1 MSLFVTFEIKSP
13 ALTNRLACRP
23 ASSENLPA
31 SAPTP
36 PHSARIIGNYN
47 HTYLFSIDAGDL
59 NLSPHA
65 HKAAIVPT
73 EPHPQPSSLSLYGH
87 DPWTYSPP
95 ESVCHLKLD
104 LKSTEVTLWDPMW
117 PWTCGEDTQSKTI
130 AVLHPSS
137 NLYHSIL
144 LMCII

>member
-13 ALTNRLACRP
+13 ALTNRLARRP
-23 ASSENLPA
+23 TSSENLPA

-36 PHSARIIGNYN
+36 PHSARIIDVYN
-47 HTYLFSIDAGDL
+47 HTYLFNIDAGDL

-95 ESVCHLKLD
+95 ESV
-104 LKSTEVTLWDPMW
+104 
-117 PWTCGEDTQSKTI
+117 
-130 AVLHPSS
+130 
-137 NLYHSIL
+137 
-144 LMCII
+144 